1 MGRRKNVEK
10 KIEEKKSEIIKPKT
24 KITERNE
31 KFMDFY
37 NDIKDQEEFVSLKSH
52 KRVKYLSERFQSKS
66 QLKIP
71 LGTIYKLLRS
81 EHIQTPVCEQAT
93 LEE

>member
-1 MGRRKNVEK
+1 MTKQSKKN
-10 KIEEKKSEIIKPKT
+10 
-24 KITERNE
+24 ERNQ
-31 KFMDFY
+31 KFIEFY
-37 NDIKDQEEFVSLKSH
+37 NEISETEAFLGLKSH
-52 KRVKYLSERFQSKS
+52 KRVKYLSEQFQSKS